1 MSRPLAIH
9 SCPLACFLRVCKTAA
24 LNPLKQCHVQG
35 VRVRAAPLFIPEL
48 TQLSQGERQYFF
60 AYR

>member
-1 MSRPLAIH
+1 MAAHQLLNSH
-9 SCPLACFLRVCKTAA
+9 SCAVPLT
-24 LNPLKQCHVQG
+24 QG
-35 VRVRAAPLFIPEL
+35 VRVHAAPLFIPEL